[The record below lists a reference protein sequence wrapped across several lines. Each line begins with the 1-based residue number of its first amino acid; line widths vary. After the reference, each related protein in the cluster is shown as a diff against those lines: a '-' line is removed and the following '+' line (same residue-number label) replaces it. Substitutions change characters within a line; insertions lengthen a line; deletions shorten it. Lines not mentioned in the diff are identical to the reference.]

1 MISTEALAAEFNIT
15 PSTLKK
21 WLKGSKPSKG
31 KYVRVCQSIFDQ
43 FEYVDGEW
51 VAKNEPNNTETILP
65 VSEKQP
71 SETAK
76 PTSEQIVTSTDT
88 SLLEVKSEKSNETEL
103 VSNKIKLQEPGYK
116 NQYRCLGLVKGRYIP
131 GNETIKKGIL
141 LTDSGVFP
149 ASIFK
154 SNWFPPVDEK
164 IWITWVR
171 TDKEEP
177 HLYFCLREFKEE
189 DPSELDKDIFNV
201 RGNLV
206 IWKPERKRLVIV
218 VRPNKDAIKDFKPFY
233 IDIEGN
239 LTEPRLDSFWD
250 VTATR
255 EGNHLVMLEG
265 QEIFPPLK
273 KKKVK
278 QKKTKKQQPE
288 ILCP

>member
-21 WLKGSKPSKG
+21 WLKGNKPSRG
-31 KYVRVCQSIFDQ
+31 KYVRVCQSIFEQ
-43 FEYVDGEW
+43 FEYVDGKW
-51 VAKNEPNNTETILP
+51 IPKSTETILP
-65 VSEKQP
+65 ANEKQP
-71 SETAK
+71 SETAQ

-88 SLLEVKSEKSNETEL
+88 GLLEVKGNKSDLIELET
-103 VSNKIKLQEPGYK
+103 NKVKLQEPGFK

-149 ASIFK
+149 ASIVK
-154 SNWFPPVDEK
+154 SNWSPPADEK

-177 HLYFCLREFKEE
+177 HLYFRLREVKEE

-206 IWKPERKRLVIV
+206 LWKPERKRLVIAI
-218 VRPNKDAIKDFKPFY
+218 RPNKNAVEDFKPFY
-233 IDIEGN
+233 INIEGT
-239 LTEPRLDSFWD
+239 LSEPHLDSFWD
-250 VTATR
+250 VTAIR
-255 EGNHLVMLEG
+255 EGNHLVMVEG
-265 QEIFPPLK
+265 KEIFPPLK
-273 KKKVK
+273 KKKKKVK
-278 QKKTKKQQPE
+278 QKNTGSQRSE
-288 ILCP
+288 ILCS

>member
-71 SETAK
+71 SVTAK
-76 PTSEQIVTSTDT
+76 PTSEQIATSTDT
-88 SLLEVKSEKSNETEL
+88 GLLEVKNEKSDLTEL
-103 VSNKIKLQEPGYK
+103 VSNKIKLQDPGFK

-149 ASIFK
+149 ASILK
-154 SNWFPPVDEK
+154 RNWSPPVDEK
-164 IWITWVR
+164 IWITWIR
-171 TDKEEP
+171 TGKEEP
-177 HLYFCLREFKEE
+177 HLHFCLREFKEE
-189 DPSELDKDIFNV
+189 DPSNLNKDIFNV
-201 RGNLV
+201 RGNLRIWRPDQNKFV
-206 IWKPERKRLVIV
+206 IAI
-218 VRPNKDAIKDFKPFY
+218 RPNKNAIEDFKPFY
-233 IDIEGN
+233 IDIQGTI
-239 LTEPRLDSFWD
+239 TEPRADSFWD
-250 VTATR
+250 VIAIR
-255 EGNHLVMLEG
+255 EGNHLVST
-265 QEIFPPLK
+265 PH
-273 KKKVK
+273 
-278 QKKTKKQQPE
+278 
-288 ILCP
+288 